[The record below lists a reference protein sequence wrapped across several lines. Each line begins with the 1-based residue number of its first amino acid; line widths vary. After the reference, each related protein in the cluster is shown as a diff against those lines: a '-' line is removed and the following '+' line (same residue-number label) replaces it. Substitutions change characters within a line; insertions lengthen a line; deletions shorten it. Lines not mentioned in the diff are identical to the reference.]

1 MREFL
6 QFAVL
11 GLGAG
16 AVYALLAHGVIVV
29 YRGSGIINFAHGA
42 MAMFGAYLSTIWL
55 HGSLGVPTLLAVPLA
70 SLGIAGI
77 GVAVYWGAMRP
88 LRGASSLT
96 RLVASLGVLI
106 TLQAIVVAIWS
117 ATPRPVNSSLPSGL
131 WTWFGVSVLSDR
143 IYLLGIAVI
152 VTAVL
157 SLAYRRTRFGLATV
171 GAAENGRAAS
181 ALGYS
186 PDLLATINWAVGGAL
201 AGAAGILCA
210 PLQGLDPTTLTFIV
224 IAALAAALVGR
235 FTSFWITLAAAVTIG
250 ILQSVMTLY
259 VSIQGASSAVP
270 FVIITIVLV
279 VSGRALPLRNYLFER
294 LPQIG
299 TGRVQARFVVP
310 LIAVACAAILILPV
324 YWSDAIISSLTV
336 AVVMLS
342 VVVLTGYAG
351 QLNLAPMAF
360 AGFGALL
367 AARMIASRGWPF
379 EAAMA
384 LAVVGSMVVGVVF
397 ALPALRTRGVN
408 LAVVTLGL
416 GIAIDQMVFQNATLL
431 NGSADGITVG
441 PQHFLGFDVDAVLHP
456 RNYAVFVLIMY
467 VLVAIMVANIRRSRA
482 GRRLIAVRTNERA
495 AAALG
500 VSVTGA
506 KVFAFAIASGIAG
519 LGGVLIGFTGYSA
532 TFSSFDPLT
541 SILTVGYAV
550 IGGVGFVIGPLF
562 GSLLV
567 PGGIGQLLDH
577 LWAGLDNYL
586 VLIGGALLILI
597 LIRDP
602 NGMAA
607 METKRFTDLRDRFR
621 RRAAAPA
628 AIRLGTAERRAIR
641 PAVLE
646 VSGLTVR
653 FGGVIAVNG
662 AALRVPTGRVMGLIG
677 PNGAGKTTLV
687 DAVTGF
693 VKPASGQVRLD
704 GVRIE
709 GWPAHKRT
717 RAGVSRSYQSLELF
731 EDLTVRENLLS
742 ASDARDLKGYLSGP
756 FRPGAQV
763 LSAAAIAAVH
773 EFGLEKDLERR
784 PSDLPYGRRSILAIA
799 RAIAVEPSIL
809 LLDEP
814 AAGLDEAETAELAVL
829 VRRLADDWGIGIL
842 LIEHDMSFVMSVCD
856 EVIVLDFG
864 AVIAQGS
871 PAEIQANPLVRA
883 AYLGDEVAAHVGAA
897 DCQADETGDG
907 LPLRDLTEAG

>member
-16 AVYALLAHGVIVV
+16 AVYALLAYGVIVV

-42 MAMFGAYLSTIWL
+42 MAMTGAYLSTVWL
-55 HGSLGVPTLLAVPLA
+55 HGSLGVPTLLAVLLGTLA
-70 SLGIAGI
+70 VAAV
-77 GVAVYWGAMRP
+77 GVLVYWGAMRP

-106 TLQAIVVAIWS
+106 TLQAVVVQVWS
-117 ATPRPVNSSLPSGL
+117 ATPRPITSSLPSDT
-131 WTWFGVSVLSDR
+131 WMWFGVRILSDR
-143 IYLLGIAVI
+143 IYLLAIAI
-152 VTAVL
+152 AITAVL
-157 SLAYRRTRFGLATV
+157 SLGYRRTRFGLATV

-186 PDLLATINWAVGGAL
+186 PDLLATVNWAIGGAL
-201 AGAAGILCA
+201 AAGAGILVA
-210 PLQGLDPTTLTFIV
+210 PLQGLDPTTLTFLV

-235 FTSFWITLAAAVTIG
+235 FTSFWVTLAAAVAIG
-250 ILQSVMTLY
+250 ILQSEMTLY
-259 VSIQGASSAVP
+259 VTQQGASSAVP

-279 VSGRALPLRNYLFER
+279 VGGRALPLRNYLFER

-299 TGRVQARFVVP
+299 TGRVRARVVIP
-310 LIAVACAAILILPV
+310 LTVAACGALFLLPE
-324 YWSDAIISSLTV
+324 YWSDAVISSITV
-336 AVVMLS
+336 GVVMLS
-342 VVVLTGYAG
+342 VVVLTGYTG

-360 AGFGALL
+360 GGIGALV
-367 AARMIASRGWPF
+367 AARAVASLGWPF

-384 LAVVGSMVVGVVF
+384 LGVVGSIVVGVVF

-416 GIAIDQMVFQNATLL
+416 GIAIDQMVFQNATYLG
-431 NGSADGITVG
+431 GSSDGVTVG
-441 PQHFLGFDVDAVLHP
+441 PQHFGGFDVDAVLHP
-456 RNYAVFVLIMY
+456 RNYAVFVLVMY
-467 VLVAIMVANIRRSRA
+467 VLVAIMVANIRRSRT

-506 KVFAFAIASGIAG
+506 KVCAFAVASGIAG
-519 LGGVLIGFTGYSA
+519 LGGVLIGFDGYSVTFA
-532 TFSSFDPLT
+532 TFDPLH
-541 SILTVGYAV
+541 SILAVGYAV

-562 GSLLV
+562 GGLLVANGVGSLL
-567 PGGIGQLLDH
+567 GH

-597 LIRDP
+597 LIKDP
-602 NGMAA
+602 DGMAA
-607 METKRFTDLRDRFR
+607 METKRFTALREKFR
-621 RRAAAPA
+621 RGPRAAAGVP
-628 AIRLGTAERRAIR
+628 LGTAERREVK

-653 FGGVIAVNG
+653 FGGVTAVND
-662 AALRVPTGRVMGLIG
+662 AALRVSTGRVIGLIG

-693 VKPASGQVRLD
+693 VKPAAGQVRLD
-704 GVRIE
+704 GVPMQ

-742 ASDARDLKGYLSGP
+742 ASDSRDLIGYFSGLL
-756 FRPGAQV
+756 RPGQQV
-763 LSAAAIAAVH
+763 LSAAAIAAVR

-784 PSDLPYGRRSILAIA
+784 PSDLSYGRRSMLAIA
-799 RAIAVEPSIL
+799 RAVAVEPSIL

-814 AAGLDEAETAELAVL
+814 AAGLDEAETAELAAL
-829 VRRLADDWGIGIL
+829 VRRLVEDWGIGIL

-856 EVIVLDFG
+856 EVVVLEFG
-864 AVIAQGS
+864 SVIARGS
-871 PAEIQANPLVRA
+871 PAAVQANPLVRA
-883 AYLGDEVAAHVGAA
+883 AYLGDEAKA
-897 DCQADETGDG
+897 DAEAEAEADDDRIES
-907 LPLRDLTEAG
+907 LPVREST